1 MPIPSAI
8 IDPMRTLW
16 VCLAAAVIASAQ
28 EPASVF
34 QNVCGKCHP
43 PEAVVTPRT
52 RELWQETIN
61 KMIGLGAK
69 MSPQEQTTVL
79 DYLSATYGPGS
90 AAGRGRGGRAGRG
103 GGPTLNGAPLDH
115 HVVDPDA
122 ANRGR
127 SVWVAECIECHGTS
141 ARGTDRG
148 KNLIQSDVVLH
159 DRYGSTI
166 GPFLAKGHP
175 MQSGR
180 QSSSLSTIQ
189 IADLA
194 HFIHERVYDTLR
206 GSEIFHPQQIVTG
219 DAKAGEAWF
228 NSAGKCNTC
237 HSATGD
243 LKGIGTRFD
252 PATLQ
257 GRMLFP
263 RGGGRGRGAQ
273 GKQMTLTITPP
284 NAPAV
289 TGVPVVFD
297 DFDVSVR
304 DNKGEVHAFTR
315 SPELKVVRNDPF
327 AMHDQLLDVYTDK
340 NMHDMLAYLV
350 TLK

>member
-1 MPIPSAI
+1 
-8 IDPMRTLW
+8 MRIFW
-16 VCLAAAVIASAQ
+16 VCLAAAALAAAQ

-43 PEAVVTPRT
+43 PEAVVTPRP
-52 RELWQETIN
+52 RAQWQETID
-61 KMIGLGAK
+61 KMVGLGAK
-69 MSPQEQTTVL
+69 ISPEERAIVL
-79 DYLSATYGPGS
+79 DYLSATYAPG
-90 AAGRGRGGRAGRG
+90 APGRGARGARG
-103 GGPTLNGAPLDH
+103 GGPTLNGAPLDR
-115 HVVDPDA
+115 HVVDPEA

-141 ARGTDRG
+141 ARGTSKG
-148 KNLIQSDVVLH
+148 KNLIQSDLVLH
-159 DRYGSTI
+159 DRYGSTL

-180 QSSSLSTIQ
+180 KSSTLSPAEV
-189 IADLA
+189 ADLS
-194 HFIHERVYDTLR
+194 HFIHQRVYDTLR
-206 GSEIFHPQQIVTG
+206 GSPIFRPQQLVTG

-228 NSAGKCNTC
+228 NGAGKCSTC

-243 LKGIGTRFD
+243 LKGIGSRYDT
-252 PATLQ
+252 ATLQ
-257 GRMLFP
+257 GRFLFP
-263 RGGGRGRGAQ
+263 RGGGRGRG
-273 GKQMTLTITPP
+273 GKQLTLTITPP
-284 NAPAV
+284 NGPAV

-304 DNKGEVHAFTR
+304 DDQGKVHAFTR
-315 SPELKVVRNDPF
+315 SPQLKVVRNDPY
-327 AMHDQLLDVYTDK
+327 AVHDQLLDVYTDK

>member
-1 MPIPSAI
+1 
-8 IDPMRTLW
+8 MRILW
-16 VCLAAAVIASAQ
+16 VCLAAAALAGAQ

-43 PEAVVTPRT
+43 PAAVVTPRS
-52 RELWQETIN
+52 RAEWQETIN
-61 KMIGLGAK
+61 KMVDLGAK
-69 MSPQEQTTVL
+69 ITPEEKTILL
-79 DYLSATYGPGS
+79 DYLATTYAPG
-90 AAGRGRGGRAGRG
+90 AAGGRAGRGGRGGRG
-103 GGPTLNGAPLDH
+103 GGPTLNGAPLDR
-115 HVVDPDA
+115 HVVDPEA
-122 ANRGR
+122 ATRGR
-127 SVWVAECIECHGTS
+127 TIWVADCIECHGTS
-141 ARGTDRG
+141 ARGTDKG
-148 KNLIQSDVVLH
+148 KNLIQSDMVLH
-159 DRYGSTI
+159 DRYGSTL

-180 QSSSLSTIQ
+180 KSSSLSPDQ
-189 IADLA
+189 VADLS

-206 GSEIFHPQQIVTG
+206 GSPIFQPQQIVTG

-228 NSAGKCNTC
+228 NGAGKCSTC

-243 LKGIGTRFD
+243 LKGIGSRYD

-257 GRMLFP
+257 GRFLFP
-263 RGGGRGRGAQ
+263 RGGGRGGRGG
-273 GKQMTLTITPP
+273 GKQLTLTITPP
-284 NAPAV
+284 NGPAV
-289 TGVPVVFD
+289 TGTPVVFD

-304 DNKGEVHAFTR
+304 DDKGEVHAFTR
-315 SPELKVVRNDPF
+315 SPQLKVVRNDPF

>member
-1 MPIPSAI
+1 M
-8 IDPMRTLW
+8 W
-16 VCLAAAVIASAQ
+16 VCLAAAALAGAQ

-43 PEAVVTPRT
+43 PEAVVTPRP
-52 RELWQETIN
+52 RAQWLETIN
-61 KMIGLGAK
+61 KMVDLGAK
-69 MSPQEQTTVL
+69 ASAEERTILL
-79 DYLSATYGPGS
+79 DYLSATYAPG
-90 AAGRGRGGRAGRG
+90 AAGGRAGRGGRG
-103 GGPTLNGAPLDH
+103 GGPTLNGAPLDR

-127 SVWVAECIECHGTS
+127 TVWVAECIECHGTS
-141 ARGTDRG
+141 ARGTDKG
-148 KNLIQSDVVLH
+148 KNLIQSDMVLH
-159 DRYGSTI
+159 DRYGSTLV
-166 GPFLAKGHP
+166 PFLAKGHP

-180 QSSSLSTIQ
+180 KSASLSQTEV
-189 IADLA
+189 ADLA

-206 GSEIFHPQQIVTG
+206 GSPIFQPQQIVTG
-219 DAKAGEAWF
+219 NAKAGEAWF
-228 NSAGKCNTC
+228 NGGGKCSTC

-243 LKGIGTRFD
+243 LKGIGGRYD

-257 GRMLFP
+257 GRFLFP
-263 RGGGRGRGAQ
+263 RGGGRGGRGGGGGDG
-273 GKQMTLTITPP
+273 GKQLTLTITPP
-284 NAPAV
+284 NGPAV

-304 DNKGEVHAFTR
+304 DAQGEVHAFTR
-315 SPELKVVRNDPF
+315 SPRLKVVRNDPF

>member
-1 MPIPSAI
+1 M
-8 IDPMRTLW
+8 W
-16 VCLAAAVIASAQ
+16 VCLAAAALAGAQ

-43 PEAVVTPRT
+43 PEAVVTPRP
-52 RELWQETIN
+52 RAQWQETIN
-61 KMIGLGAK
+61 KMVDLGAK
-69 MSPQEQTTVL
+69 VSAEERTILL
-79 DYLSATYGPGS
+79 DYLSATYAPG
-90 AAGRGRGGRAGRG
+90 AAGGRGGRSGRGGRG
-103 GGPTLNGAPLDH
+103 GGPTLNGAPLDR

-127 SVWVAECIECHGTS
+127 TVWVAECIECHGTS
-141 ARGTDRG
+141 ARGTDKG
-148 KNLIQSDVVLH
+148 KNLIQSDMVLH
-159 DRYGSTI
+159 DRYGSTLV
-166 GPFLAKGHP
+166 PFLAKGHP

-180 QSSSLSTIQ
+180 KSASLSQTEV
-189 IADLA
+189 ADLS

-206 GSEIFHPQQIVTG
+206 GSPIFQPQQIVTG
-219 DAKAGEAWF
+219 NAKAGEAWF
-228 NSAGKCNTC
+228 NGAGKCSTC

-243 LKGIGTRFD
+243 LKGIGGRYD

-257 GRMLFP
+257 GRFLFP
-263 RGGGRGRGAQ
+263 RGGGGRGGRGSGGGGG
-273 GKQMTLTITPP
+273 GKQLTLTITPP
-284 NAPAV
+284 NGPAL

-304 DNKGEVHAFTR
+304 DEKGEVHTFTR
-315 SPELKVVRNDPF
+315 SPQLKVVRNDPF

>member
-1 MPIPSAI
+1 M
-8 IDPMRTLW
+8 W
-16 VCLAAAVIASAQ
+16 VCLTAAVLAGAQ

-34 QNVCGKCHP
+34 QNVCAKCHP
-43 PEAVVTPRT
+43 PTAVITPRPRT
-52 RELWQETIN
+52 EWQETIN
-61 KMIGLGAK
+61 KMINLGAK
-69 MSPQEQTTVL
+69 VSPEERTILL
-79 DYLSATYGPGS
+79 DYLSATYGPGT
-90 AAGRGRGGRAGRG
+90 AGGRGGRAGRG
-103 GGPTLNGAPLDH
+103 GRGAGINFNGAPLDH

-127 SVWVAECIECHGTS
+127 KIWVAECIECHGTS
-141 ARGTDRG
+141 ARGTEKG
-148 KNLIQSDVVLH
+148 KNLVQSEMILH
-159 DRYGSTI
+159 DRYGSTL

-175 MQSGR
+175 MQSSR
-180 QSSSLSTIQ
+180 QSASLLQTDV
-189 IADLA
+189 ADLS

-206 GSEIFHPQQIVTG
+206 GSPIFQPQQIVTG

-228 NSAGKCNTC
+228 NGAGKCSTC

-243 LKGIGTRFD
+243 LKGIGGRYD

-257 GRMLFP
+257 GRFLFP
-263 RGGGRGRGAQ
+263 RGVGRRGGGGS
-273 GKQMTLTITPP
+273 GKQLTLTITPP
-284 NAPAV
+284 NGPPV

-304 DNKGEVHAFTR
+304 DARGEVHVLTR
-315 SPELKVVRNDPF
+315 SPQLKVVRNDPF

-340 NMHDMLAYLV
+340 NMHDILAYLV

>member
-1 MPIPSAI
+1 M
-8 IDPMRTLW
+8 W
-16 VCLAAAVIASAQ
+16 VFLAAAAFASAQ

-43 PEAVVTPRT
+43 PAAVVTPRP
-52 RELWQETIN
+52 RAQWQETIN
-61 KMIGLGAK
+61 KMVDLGAK
-69 MSPQEQTTVL
+69 VSPEDRTILL
-79 DYLSATYGPGS
+79 DYLTATYGPG
-90 AAGRGRGGRAGRG
+90 ATGGRGARAGRRG
-103 GGPTLNGAPLDH
+103 GGINLNGAPLDH

-127 SVWVAECIECHGTS
+127 RVWVAECIECHGTT
-141 ARGTDRG
+141 ARGTDKG
-148 KNLIQSDVVLH
+148 KNLIQSDMVLH
-159 DRYGSTI
+159 DRYGSTLA
-166 GPFLAKGHP
+166 PFLAKGHP

-180 QSSSLSTIQ
+180 KSAVLTKLEV
-189 IADLA
+189 ADLS

-206 GSEIFHPQQIVTG
+206 GSPIFQPQQVVTG
-219 DAKAGEAWF
+219 NAKAGEAWF
-228 NSAGKCNTC
+228 NGAGKCSTC

-243 LKGIGTRFD
+243 LKGIGSRYD

-257 GRMLFP
+257 GRFLFP
-263 RGGGRGRGAQ
+263 RGGGGGGGRGGSSGS
-273 GKQMTLTITPP
+273 GKQLTLTITPP
-284 NAPAV
+284 DGPAV

-304 DNKGEVHAFTR
+304 DEKGNVHAFTR
-315 SPELKVVRNDPF
+315 SPQLKVVRNDPF